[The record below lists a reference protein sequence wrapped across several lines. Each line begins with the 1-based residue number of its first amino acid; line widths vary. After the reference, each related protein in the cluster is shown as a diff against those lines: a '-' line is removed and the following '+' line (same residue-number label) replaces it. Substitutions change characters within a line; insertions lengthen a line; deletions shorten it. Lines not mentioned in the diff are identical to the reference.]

1 MISNVGTGF
10 VGDDDELLCICWRG
24 VVLDIRIEE
33 SPVDTWYLKPW
44 KAVRLFRGG
53 NGLIQ
58 TLGILTLRGGSGND
72 LEKCEEFENQ
82 ENVLTCK
89 LRGSRISRRVEGD

>member
-44 KAVRLFRGG
+44 KAVRLFRGSKWADTDSWDTNLKG
-53 NGLIQ
+53 RKWKRFG
-58 TLGILTLRGGSGND
+58 
-72 LEKCEEFENQ
+72 E
-82 ENVLTCK
+82 V
-89 LRGSRISRRVEGD
+89 